1 MKGKEVIGWEEELK
15 TKKTKK
21 KIKKWEGNKWQHEK
35 KRSQEVKVNPQ
46 VGGPF
51 ARCGAWCERL
61 DEKDVHDQNFV
72 INLEH
77 WV

>member
-1 MKGKEVIGWEEELK
+1 MTTSKEEEPRK
-15 TKKTKK
+15 QSEPSS
-21 KIKKWEGNKWQHEK
+21 W
-35 KRSQEVKVNPQ
+35 RS
-46 VGGPF
+46 F

-72 INLEH
+72 ISLER

>member
-1 MKGKEVIGWEEELK
+1 M
-15 TKKTKK
+15 
-21 KIKKWEGNKWQHEK
+21 
-35 KRSQEVKVNPQ
+35 NPQ

-72 INLEH
+72 INLER